1 MKKDNK
7 NIHITFRLTESEYAP
22 FKEVIDTLGL
32 SKSEFFRLLLTKQLD
47 PDIHNKINSEKYD
60 RLLFYFNKTSNNI
73 NQIATRINTAYQDG
87 MITEQRL
94 IRWLTVLNTI
104 SDNLLSG
111 IEHDK

>member
-73 NQIATRINTAYQDG
+73 NQIARQINAAYKGG
-87 MITEQRL
+87 MITDQRL

-104 SDNLLSG
+104 SDNFLSG
-111 IEHDK
+111 IEYDK

>member
-1 MKKDNK
+1 M
-7 NIHITFRLTESEYAP
+7 
-22 FKEVIDTLGL
+22 
-32 SKSEFFRLLLTKQLD
+32 LTKQLD

-73 NQIATRINTAYQDG
+73 NQIAKQINTAYQDG

-94 IRWLTVLNTI
+94 IRWLTTLNTI